1 MGQRRR
7 AAVRRETAGLPLR
20 SPVSKPLH
28 PLRCTRRRHR
38 ARPPRLGMLF
48 SVLVRRL
55 LLLLIRE
62 EGLLPGEEIDR
73 IMAQAPKDLVAFQDR
88 AAALDLADRTPMA
101 SWLERFHSGETHH
114 A

>member
-1 MGQRRR
+1 M
-7 AAVRRETAGLPLR
+7 TD
-20 SPVSKPLH
+20 
-28 PLRCTRRRHR
+28 
-38 ARPPRLGMLF
+38 F
-48 SVLVRRL
+48 
-55 LLLLIRE
+55 IRE